1 MNSAETV
8 KKEMAVSHQYKNE
21 NLSQSI
27 NSLKTLLE
35 KQLQLI
41 RDNKIE
47 EFEQSVEQ
55 TGRIVSRI
63 KQEGG
68 GEFAE
73 LGQDGR
79 DLSEL
84 YEKLILVTTARKELI
99 DGQLRRLADGIKTVK
114 TYLENAGSV

>member
-1 MNSAETV
+1 M
-8 KKEMAVSHQYKNE
+8 
-21 NLSQSI
+21 
-27 NSLKTLLE
+27 
-35 KQLQLI
+35 QLI

-73 LGQDGR
+73 LEQDGR
-79 DLSEL
+79 ELSEL
-84 YEKLILVTTARKELI
+84 YEKLILVTAARKELI